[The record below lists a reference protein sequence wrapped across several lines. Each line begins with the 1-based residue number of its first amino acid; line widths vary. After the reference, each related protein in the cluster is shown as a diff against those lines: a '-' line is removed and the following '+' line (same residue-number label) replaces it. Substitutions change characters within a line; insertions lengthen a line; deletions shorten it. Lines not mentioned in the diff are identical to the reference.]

1 MKELKVGEWYRLP
14 INIGDCSSVELD
26 EIEIGLITRAAFL
39 ELPQWITQRS
49 VTNRIK
55 KKGVLDHLAKLF
67 PTHFIVAL
75 AELTES
81 DVWEDGR
88 EFESGQ
94 EWTIDANSRG
104 HIWRNG
110 MSDAVPDN
118 VLAIKYKGKS
128 LLDIRSIY
136 WAFDNPTAAEVAAE
150 VVTGVLRSLNATLY
164 TKKFQS
170 GQFVTALSYTCMF
183 DNKTVYGDRGL
194 WTDSDSDEV
203 TNSEY
208 KRRMTSLAVQQYLP
222 TIQAVDEL
230 LNTHGISK
238 DFDQTF
244 ITALFLFHL
253 KMGTFDK
260 NVIEVIRLLAETELD
275 ADGEKVGIATTKTG
289 ALQPQG
295 WIKREN
301 DRGYDKVSDIKIPDR
316 GKIDGYYQGVPFF
329 CYWLYIASDNGTEKK
344 QKSGPKQG
352 YRKWFDDTFMNRTN
366 MRVLLEE
373 QLTK

>member
-1 MKELKVGEWYRLP
+1 MKQLKVGEWYSLP
-14 INIGDCSSVELD
+14 VNIGDCSNIELD
-26 EIEIGLITRAAFL
+26 EIEIGLISRAAFL

-49 VTNRIK
+49 VTNRLK

-75 AELTES
+75 AELTQ
-81 DVWEDGR
+81 DDIWEDGR
-88 EFESGQ
+88 EFDAGT

-104 HIWRNG
+104 HIWRNQ
-110 MSDAVPDN
+110 MSDALPDN

-183 DNKTVYGDRGL
+183 DNATVYGDRGL
-194 WTDSDSDEV
+194 WTDSDDENV

-230 LNTHGISK
+230 LNEHGISK

-253 KMGTFDK
+253 KMGVFDN
-260 NVIEVIRLLAETELD
+260 NVVRVIRLLAETQLD
-275 ADGEKVGIATTKTG
+275 SDGEKEGIATTKTG
-289 ALQPQG
+289 ALTPQG

-301 DRGYDKVSDIKIPDR
+301 ERGYEKVDQIKIPNR
-316 GKIDGYYQGVPFF
+316 GKIDGYYEGVPFF
-329 CYWLYIASDNGTEKK
+329 TYWLSIASKDGYEKK

-352 YRKWFDDTFMNRTN
+352 YRKWFDDFMSRTP
-366 MRVLLEE
+366 VTKLEE
-373 QLTK
+373 LLTK